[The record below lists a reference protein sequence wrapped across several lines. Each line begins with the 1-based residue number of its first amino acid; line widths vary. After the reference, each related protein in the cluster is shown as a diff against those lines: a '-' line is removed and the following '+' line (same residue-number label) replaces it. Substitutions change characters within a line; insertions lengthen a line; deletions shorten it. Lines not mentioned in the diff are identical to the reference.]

1 MKFNKY
7 YLMSAVFC
15 MALASCSDDTITD
28 NGNGIQNPTEVVEG
42 TPTWANF
49 SINVKTA
56 GAGSISRA
64 AEDVGKLN
72 DAEKVVKDITLLVF
86 RENNNDQMENG
97 RDLLEV
103 CEVLEGDKLPAAD
116 QITGKYT
123 HTFLLT
129 SGQKKVYALINA
141 KSNGI
146 IILDKDNVYKIKTG
160 ATSTKKDDVT
170 GKDLTT
176 DILFDLVL
184 NGTTLA
190 AFEKE
195 VSLTLDYGVN
205 NTANSL
211 GVLTDNEKTSK
222 GLLMTGMEEKEL
234 APGVETTDATLR
246 NNIAIDAYRV
256 SAKVTMGVLA
266 ETYAE
271 DNEFTIN
278 TDAKTPAVFE
288 YGYKAEPI
296 LGKVVPK
303 NFMMFNQNIKSYLWG
318 KKGSQVGNSKDA
330 ILEDPN
336 YDYTDAIGTDDY
348 FSENY
353 YNYTNADWNTVEDG
367 KITATQI
374 DMYNQATLLQGGLEV
389 VSKGL
394 ASTAGITA
402 SAYIPENTNL
412 WAVKGNTTY
421 AMVEGA
427 FTPEKTRTVLYNE
440 APDNSVA
447 FSTAAGSL
455 LFKPAAQDISA
466 GNTVLYC
473 PEYGVFFD
481 GGKDIE
487 ARNSGDTQNNII
499 SGGTRTHIN
508 AAFQIIAAKMISD
521 AYASSPSNQPGD
533 YAALNIKPSNI
544 TPSVAAG
551 PETGAQWYVK
561 VVPATDVAKNDYA
574 KNYTLSVYYGT
585 GNDKDATIKKPETE
599 QKIEEITVTLYYGG
613 KCYYRINIEN
623 PAYSA
628 GFTPFRYAVLR
639 NHWYQIDLAA
649 FKNIGYA
656 NPALVAGKATE
667 SLGTQT
673 NVDAVITLKD
683 WDVIN
688 MNPEVD
694 L

>member
-15 MALASCSDDTITD
+15 MALASCSDDVITD
-28 NGNGIQNPTEVVEG
+28 DGNGIQNPTEVVEG

-64 AEDVGKLN
+64 AGEATTALSD
-72 DAEKVVKDITLLVF
+72 DEKVVSDITLLVF
-86 RENNNDQMENG
+86 RENDNDQDPNG
-97 RDLLEV
+97 SKRDLLEV
-103 CEVLEGDKLPAAD
+103 CEVLSGNKLPAAD
-116 QITGKYT
+116 QNAGTYT

-141 KSNGI
+141 VSNGI
-146 IILDKDNVYKIKTG
+146 ITGSKDQGYKI
-160 ATSTKKDDVT
+160 AT
-170 GKDLTT
+170 GKTVDQAPET
-176 DILFDLVL
+176 FDLVL
-184 NGTTLA
+184 NKTTLA
-190 AFEKE
+190 AFET
-195 VSLTLDYGVN
+195 VSLELAYTD
-205 NTANSL
+205 NTAKSL
-211 GVLTDNEKTSK
+211 GDLTKTEGSTAK
-222 GLLMTGMEEKEL
+222 GLLMTGLKEQAL
-234 APGVETTDATLR
+234 APGVNAGNLGATT
-246 NNIAIDAYRV
+246 NKIEIDAYRV

-266 ETYAE
+266 DAYAN
-271 DNEFTIN
+271 DNVFTIK
-278 TDAKTPAVFE
+278 TDVQTPAVFKYDHTVE
-288 YGYKAEPI
+288 AK
-296 LGKVVPK
+296 LGTVVPGH
-303 NFMMFNQNIKSYLWG
+303 FMMFNQNKLSYLWG
-318 KKGSQVGNSKDA
+318 KKGSQVGNSQDA

-336 YDYTDAIGTDDY
+336 YDYSDAIGTAEY
-348 FSENY
+348 FSKNY
-353 YNYTNADWNTVEDG
+353 YNYTNSDWNTVSG
-367 KITATQI
+367 GVTTTQI
-374 DMYNQATLLQGGLEV
+374 DMYNQTNLLQGELKV

-394 ASTAGITA
+394 ASTAEVKA

-427 FTPEKTRTVLYNE
+427 FTPEKTRTVKYDQT
-440 APDNSVA
+440 PDNSVNA
-447 FSTAAGSL
+447 ATTAGSL
-455 LFKPAAQDISA
+455 LFVPADAAITA

-481 GGKDIE
+481 GGSDLTARKDGGADESIIT
-487 ARNSGDTQNNII
+487 AGD
-499 SGGTRTHIN
+499 GGTRVHIL

-521 AYASSPSNQPGD
+521 AYKGATSDKKGD
-533 YAALNIKPSNI
+533 YAALTIKPSDI
-544 TPSVAAG
+544 TATTEDSKAEG
-551 PETGAQWYVK
+551 KWYVK
-561 VVPATDVAKNDYA
+561 VTPDAGINSEDYA
-574 KNYTLSVYYGT
+574 KSYTLSVYYG
-585 GNDKDATIKKPETE
+585 GNTNKPESYDSKT
-599 QKIEEITVTLYYGG
+599 IEKKNVTLYYGG

-656 NPALVAGKATE
+656 NPALAAGTATE

-683 WDVIN
+683 WDNVY
-688 MNPEVD
+688 MKPEVD